1 MEFLIADDHALLREG
16 LVVALHAAFPKARL
30 AQVDTWAAVHQSIAA
45 RRFDLIL
52 LDLFM
57 PRRRAWQDELKR
69 FLDAVP
75 GTPVCILSASA
86 EPAHIQ
92 AAADAGARA
101 YVVKTVEAAELLDI
115 LHRVLAGEAVF
126 PQPGRLA
133 AAPPDSD
140 PALCLTRRQREIL
153 PRLAAGASNRD
164 MARALG
170 LTEATVKRHVHNI
183 CRRLGASNRVEA
195 VALARAAGLLRD
207 Y

>member
-1 MEFLIADDHALLREG
+1 MELLIADDHALLREG
-16 LVVALHAAFPKARL
+16 LVVALRASFPEARL
-30 AQVDTWAAVHQSIAA
+30 VQVDTWAAVHQSIAA

-52 LDLFM
+52 LDIFM
-57 PRRRAWQDELKR
+57 PRRWAWQDELKR
-69 FLDAVP
+69 FLEAVP

-92 AAADAGARA
+92 AAADAGVRA
-101 YVVKTVEAAELLDI
+101 YVVKTVEASALMDI
-115 LHRVLAGEAVF
+115 LRRVLAGEAVF

-133 AAPPDSD
+133 AAPPDPD